1 MCPILRA
8 GYAPTSGNMP
18 GRKRGEGRC
27 CRLSPDE
34 VPVVLMGCVYTGVCG
49 IQLLDLDA
57 RNLNFAC
64 LGNRLRHVFGELDG
78 VEERLG
84 FFLMQIEV

>member
-1 MCPILRA
+1 MCPILGA
-8 GYAPTSGNMP
+8 GFAPLSGNMP

-27 CRLSPDE
+27 RRPSPGLGARSFNDCACDAACE
-34 VPVVLMGCVYTGVCG
+34 PLM
-49 IQLLDLDA
+49 LDFDA
-57 RNLNFAC
+57 RNFDFAC
-64 LGNRLRHVFGELDG
+64 LGNCLRHVIGELDG

>member
-1 MCPILRA
+1 MRRQVAICPGAKEGRA
-8 GYAPTSGNMP
+8 GAAG
-18 GRKRGEGRC
+18 
-27 CRLSPDE
+27 SPRDE
-34 VPVVLMGCVYTGVCG
+34 VLVVLMGCVYAGVCG

-64 LGNRLRHVFGELDG
+64 LGNRLRHVIGELDG
-78 VEERLG
+78 VEERRG